1 MMKQVLVLIVA
12 SIIASLLINT
22 NEVEGL
28 KLTMFSSTGRT
39 MMRGAS
45 TASKGVQKVYAN
57 TEWAP
62 IDTRGTFVG
71 SHMHP
76 RREADYQ
83 SMKKTTFVE
92 KKHSE
97 SKAENE
103 EKKHVISEIKEGLKG
118 KSYKEAAALGYES
131 AQCAGYDEQK
141 SRMAGHLMGGIVS
154 QTVDEVVG
162 QADPTSFGVLSKIL
176 YSHAVIF
183 RAGSIALPPVCPQVV
198 AAKSALAGASV
209 ACVVGAR
216 GCKYL
221 DNMSTKKDRAVEAGK
236 VVLVGGNKQS
246 AA

>member
-1 MMKQVLVLIVA
+1 
-12 SIIASLLINT
+12 
-22 NEVEGL
+22 
-28 KLTMFSSTGRT
+28 
-39 MMRGAS
+39 
-45 TASKGVQKVYAN
+45 
-57 TEWAP
+57 
-62 IDTRGTFVG
+62 
-71 SHMHP
+71 MHP
-76 RREADYQ
+76 AREYDYQ
-83 SMKKTTFVE
+83 SMKNAGIL
-92 KKHSE
+92 KHSE
-97 SKAENE
+97 TKTENE
-103 EKKHVISEIKEGLKG
+103 EKKHVIAEIKEGLKG

-131 AQCAGYDEQK
+131 AQCAGLDEQK

-162 QADPTSFGVLSKIL
+162 QADATSFGVLSKIL

-183 RAGSIALPPVCPQVV
+183 RAGSIALPPVCPQVI

-236 VVLVGGNKQS
+236 VVLVGGKKQS